1 MLIYVGRIK
10 IMDKTTLNN
19 LLKSAYEIRA
29 NSYSPYSKFPVGCA
43 VLLKDN
49 SIIKGVNIENAAYG
63 VVLCA
68 ERSAMASVISLG
80 QQANIKAIAVAT
92 DASPPGSPCGM
103 CRQFLS
109 EFLSPTTP
117 IIFGN
122 AINQSEVTNISELL
136 PYAFNKTNLE

>member
-1 MLIYVGRIK
+1 MSEDK

-19 LLKSAYEIRA
+19 LLQTAYETRA

-43 VLLKDN
+43 ILLKDN

-109 EFLSPTTP
+109 EFLLPKKAKLLICLSFCPLLLVKLTWNN
-117 IIFGN
+117 II
-122 AINQSEVTNISELL
+122 I
-136 PYAFNKTNLE
+136 

>member
-1 MLIYVGRIK
+1 
-10 IMDKTTLNN
+10 MDRTTLNN
-19 LLKSAYEIRA
+19 LLTAAYEARA
-29 NSYSPYSKFPVGCA
+29 NSYSPYSKFAVGCA
-43 VLLKDN
+43 ILLKDN
-49 SIIKGVNIENAAYG
+49 TVIRGVNIENAAYG

-68 ERSAMASVISLG
+68 ERSAMAAVVSQGL
-80 QQANIKAIAVAT
+80 QADIKAIAVAT

-122 AINQSEVTNISELL
+122 KNESHVTNITELL
-136 PYAFNKTNLE
+136 PFAFSKNALNLNK

>member
-1 MLIYVGRIK
+1 
-10 IMDKTTLNN
+10 MDRTMLNN
-19 LLKSAYEIRA
+19 LLTAAYAVRA
-29 NSYSPYSKFPVGCA
+29 NSYAPYSKFPVGCA
-43 VLLKDN
+43 ILLKDN
-49 SIIKGVNIENAAYG
+49 TVIKGVNIENAAYG

-68 ERSAMASVISLG
+68 ERSAMAAVISQG
-80 QQANIKAIAVAT
+80 QQANITAIAVAT

-122 AINQSEVTNISELL
+122 ATESQVTNITELL
-136 PYAFNKTNLE
+136 PFAFSKSALG